1 MHLLRFL
8 ACVFSLPFFA
18 APHAK
23 AAALVIPSPEQIP
36 RVKPGQTPTMQ
47 ARRMSCWVQDTK
59 EHKPSGKA
67 YVVLTDVQ
75 DQASTKAVNKLLAHH
90 KGKLLKLGS
99 LKNLSSDSKAREQL
113 RLQLIKLKPRYV
125 AVVPQLQSYRENML
139 LALWD
144 VFTRLDADPY
154 LDVYPGLLVASDAA
168 SLSGLIERSL
178 SYDAAKQPK
187 NFFGISQIFDPGYK
201 SFQKIEVLKRSL
213 KKAGYSSSNLT
224 INSIPGLE
232 NRDGFPAVAAKDHW
246 VLQGSRRSPVS
257 KLPKAARAKL
267 ENSSLAMLFGHG
279 VPGRVVGMEVDAL
292 NQVNLSNQIILS
304 GCCYSGVGMATDC
317 AMSGP
322 VAGSLDPK
330 LKRFSLVM
338 VDRGAV
344 SVFCHMR
351 LNMGFPHVYP
361 MLESYLANRSLGES
375 YQRLIN
381 ALIEGQGGFTPQWYT
396 QQTPAR
402 SPQSRKMNQL
412 LYMQIGD
419 PALVPIQIQK

>member
-1 MHLLRFL
+1 MHLGRLFVYAL
-8 ACVFSLPFFA
+8 SLLFIATP
-18 APHAK
+18 AK
-23 AAALVIPSPEQIP
+23 SATLVIPTPDQIP
-36 RVKPGQTPTMQ
+36 RVKPGQTPTVQ
-47 ARRMSCWVQDTK
+47 ARRMSCWVQATK
-59 EHKPSGKA
+59 EHPPLGKA
-67 YVVLTDVQ
+67 YVVLSDVQ

-90 KGKLLKLGS
+90 KGKLLKVNS
-99 LKNLSSDSKAREQL
+99 LKNLSSDPKAREQL

-125 AVVPQLQSYRENML
+125 AVVPQLQSYRENTL

-144 VFTRLDADPY
+144 VFTRLDEDPY
-154 LDVYPGLLVASDAA
+154 LDVYPGLLVASDAKG
-168 SLSGLIERSL
+168 LVGLIERSV

-201 SFQKIEVLKRSL
+201 SFQKIEVLKGSL
-213 KKAGYSSSNLT
+213 KQAGYTSANLT

-232 NRDGFPAVAAKDHW
+232 NRAGFPAVSAKDHW
-246 VLQGSRRSPVS
+246 VLQGSRRSPVA
-257 KLPKAARAKL
+257 KLPESARKKL
-267 ENSSLAMLFGHG
+267 EKSSLTMLFGHG
-279 VPGRVVGMEVDAL
+279 VPGRIVGMKVDAL
-292 NQVNLSNQIILS
+292 NPVNFSNQIILS
-304 GCCYSGVGMATDC
+304 GSCYSGVGTATDC
-317 AMSGP
+317 VMAGP

-330 LKRFSLVM
+330 LKRFSLIM

-381 ALIEGQGGFTPQWYT
+381 AFIEGQDGFTPQWYT
-396 QQTPAR
+396 KQTAAR
-402 SPQSRKMNQL
+402 STQSRKMNQF

-419 PALVPIQIQK
+419 PALTPIQVKR

>member
-1 MHLLRFL
+1 MHSFRLIT
-8 ACVFSLPFFA
+8 CVVFFPFFA
-18 APHAK
+18 LHTN
-23 AAALVIPSPEQIP
+23 AADLVIPTPDKIP
-36 RVKPGQTPTMQ
+36 RVKPGQTPSID
-47 ARRMSCWVQDTK
+47 ARRMSCWVQDTRV
-59 EHKPSGKA
+59 HLPVGKA
-67 YVVLTDVQ
+67 YVVLTDVK
-75 DQASTKAVNKLLAHH
+75 DDASMSAVKKLLSHR
-90 KGKLLKLGS
+90 KGKLIKLGS
-99 LKNLSSDSKAREQL
+99 LENLSSNPKAREQL

-125 AVVPQLQSYRENML
+125 AVVPQLQSYRENTL

-144 VFTRLDADPY
+144 VFTRLDEDPY
-154 LDVYPGLLVASDAA
+154 LDVYPGLLVASDVA
-168 SLSGLIERSL
+168 SLAGLIERSI
-178 SYDAAKQPK
+178 SYDAAKQSK

-201 SFQKIEVLKRSL
+201 SFQKIEVLKGSL
-213 KKAGYSSSNLT
+213 KKAGYTSANLT

-232 NRDGFPAVAAKDHW
+232 NRAGFPAVPGKNHW
-246 VLQGSRRSPVS
+246 VLQGSRRSPVA
-257 KLPKAARAKL
+257 KLPEPARAKL
-267 ENSSLAMLFGHG
+267 EKSSLTMLFGHG

-292 NQVNLSNQIILS
+292 NNVNLSNQVILS

-317 AMSGP
+317 AMAGP
-322 VAGSLDPK
+322 VAGSLDPE
-330 LKRFSLVM
+330 LKRFSLTM

-396 QQTPAR
+396 KQTPAR
-402 SPQSRKMNQL
+402 SIQSRKMNQL

>member
-1 MHLLRFL
+1 MHLLRFFGWV
-8 ACVFSLPFFA
+8 VFLWLL
-18 APHAK
+18 APHVK
-23 AAALVIPSPEQIP
+23 AATLVIPTPDQIP
-36 RVKPGQTPTMQ
+36 RVKPGQRPTIE

-59 EHKPSGKA
+59 AHKPLGKT

-75 DQASTKAVNKLLAHH
+75 DQESTKAVEKLLVHH
-90 KGKLLKLGS
+90 KGELIKLDS
-99 LKNLSSDSKAREQL
+99 LKNLSSDPKAREKL
-113 RLQLIKLKPRYV
+113 RLQLIKLKPQYV
-125 AVVPQLQSYRENML
+125 AVVPQLQSYRENTL

-144 VFTRLDADPY
+144 VFTRLDEDRY
-154 LDVYPGLLVASDAA
+154 LDVYPGVLVASDAA
-168 SLSGLIERSL
+168 SLSKLIERSIG
-178 SYDAAKQPK
+178 YDAAKQSK

-201 SFQKIEVLKRSL
+201 SFQKIEVLKGSL
-213 KKAGYSSSNLT
+213 KKAGYTSANLT

-232 NRDGFPAVAAKDHW
+232 NRAGFPAVPGKNHW
-246 VLQGSRRSPVS
+246 VLQGSRRSPVA
-257 KLPKAARAKL
+257 KLPEPARKKL
-267 ENSSLAMLFGHG
+267 EKSSLTMLFGHG
-279 VPGRVVGMEVDAL
+279 VPGRVVGMEVNAL
-292 NQVNLSNQIILS
+292 NKVNLSNQIILS
-304 GCCYSGVGMATDC
+304 GCCYSGVGTATDC
-317 AMSGP
+317 AMAGP

-330 LKRFSLVM
+330 LKRFSLTM
-338 VDRGAV
+338 IDRGAV

-396 QQTPAR
+396 QQTPTR

-419 PALVPIQIQK
+419 PALVPIQVKR

>member
-1 MHLLRFL
+1 MHLGRLFVYAL
-8 ACVFSLPFFA
+8 SLLFIATP
-18 APHAK
+18 AK
-23 AAALVIPSPEQIP
+23 SATLVVPTPDQIP

-59 EHKPSGKA
+59 EHQPLGKA

-75 DQASTKAVNKLLAHH
+75 DQASIKAVDKLLDHH

-99 LKNLSSDSKAREQL
+99 LKNLSSDPKAREQL

-201 SFQKIEVLKRSL
+201 SFQKIEVLKGSL
-213 KKAGYSSSNLT
+213 KQAGYTSANLT
-224 INSIPGLE
+224 INSIPGLD
-232 NRDGFPAVAAKDHW
+232 NRAGFPAVAAKDHW

-267 ENSSLAMLFGHG
+267 ENSSLTMLFGHG

-317 AMSGP
+317 AMAGP

-330 LKRFSLVM
+330 LKRFSLAM

-402 SPQSRKMNQL
+402 SLQSRKMNQL

-419 PALVPIQIQK
+419 PALVPIQAKP